1 MKKNW
6 IGISIVAAALAFT
19 ACSKDDDTDNEVAN
33 NADNT
38 EVTDTTTTSV
48 SKEEVVENYANI
60 VYASYEDSYNT
71 AVTLQTAIN
80 TFTTTPNEA
89 NFEAAKKAWLDARE
103 PYGQTEAYRFADGP
117 IDDADGPE
125 GLLNAWPL
133 DENYV
138 DYVTDANGNI
148 VNGGIINNTEDY
160 PSITSD
166 LLESLNEKN
175 GEANISIGYHAVEF
189 LLWGQDSTDPSA
201 KTKGTRSYTDY
212 VVNNME
218 LAAKSDVVSSVSNQT
233 RRATYLK
240 LCADQIVANLG
251 SLKDEWATGGSY
263 RKTFL
268 ALDEDVALKN
278 ILTGIGILSKS
289 ELAGER
295 IFVAYDNQDQEDEHS
310 CFSDNTHRDII
321 LNAIGIQNVY
331 NGTYTRVGGSTV
343 SGTSISDLVKEQNET
358 LNTEVVNSL
367 KQSVTDAEAIPVPF
381 DNAISDASERPSVL
395 TSVKSLQSTG
405 DKIAE
410 AAKAISITINT
421 ELPE

>member
-33 NADNT
+33 TTDNT

-138 DYVTDANGNI
+138 DYVTDADGNI

-212 VVNNME
+212 VVNSME
-218 LAAKSDVVSSVSNQT
+218 LAAKSVVSSVSNQA

-268 ALDEDVALKN
+268 ALNEDVALKN

-421 ELPE
+421 DLPE